1 MTYVEENI
9 KKLKE
14 LKKLPYKE
22 LYKMR
27 NEIKNNHNESRAD
40 VINICVA
47 CGEVEI
53 DQNIGRTYTMDE
65 IEREFNIGKYR
76 VKTKC

>member
-27 NEIKNNHNESRAD
+27 NEIKNNPNASKAD

>member
-27 NEIKNNHNESRAD
+27 NEIKNNPNASRAEI
-40 VINICVA
+40 INICVA

-65 IEREFNIGKYR
+65 IEKEFNIGKYR

>member
-27 NEIKNNHNESRAD
+27 NKIKNNPNASRAD

>member
-14 LKKLPYKE
+14 LPYKE

-27 NEIKNNHNESRAD
+27 NEIKNNPNASRAD

>member
-9 KKLKE
+9 KRLKE

-27 NEIKNNHNESRAD
+27 NEIKNNPNASRAD

>member
-27 NEIKNNHNESRAD
+27 NEIKNNPNASRAD

>member
-27 NEIKNNHNESRAD
+27 NEIKNNPNASRAD
-40 VINICVA
+40 IINICVA

>member
-27 NEIKNNHNESRAD
+27 NEIKNNPNASKAD
-40 VINICVA
+40 VINFCVA

>member
-1 MTYVEENI
+1 
-9 KKLKE
+9 
-14 LKKLPYKE
+14 
-22 LYKMR
+22 MR
-27 NEIKNNHNESRAD
+27 NEIKNNPNASRAD